1 MWVRDLRIRADS
13 VNPLC
18 SANVRWDLCV
28 QTALTFSLDGL
39 LRIGDSV
46 MLYSV
51 ATEGVLSCDPADR
64 VASSDRGFGVTTSTL
79 VKAHVAR
86 NTFIIEAYGGA
97 GEREAAVGSV
107 LHLGQQFRLRANPLL
122 MDGQAYYLSSQP
134 VSALAASK
142 VSRKQLVCMSSARSF
157 DSVWRCAWKD
167 IARRFEMDGQPAPA
181 NAEVLLVH
189 AATNTALS
197 SSPLTYYNDFG
208 AEFEVCAHS
217 HIDVRKSQGLFAEL
231 QGRTTTDIPFRKE
244 SSPNY
249 FAFLTAANESHNTN
263 KGAQQQQQ
271 AQQQSTQYGG
281 ASSSSSSSSAP
292 SSSPQLSAILLH
304 VREDLLTRGPDHLLS
319 LYRSA
324 RAMDPHRSGHV
335 SYDDLR
341 KLLLTHGIKLAL
353 NDFDTLCRLFD
364 PNNDKH
370 ADYVAFMAA
379 VRGPVAPV
387 RAQAIER
394 AFSSMDR
401 GGAGSVPLAT
411 IQASYNGAADP
422 EVALKRR
429 TPHAA
434 LDAFMVKMRALSTG
448 GRVHRDDF
456 FEFYS
461 VLSAFAEND
470 DYFVD
475 LLHNTWRLNK
485 QG

>member
-1 MWVRDLRIRADS
+1 LQVGLTH
-13 VNPLC
+13 
-18 SANVRWDLCV
+18 SA
-28 QTALTFSLDGL
+28 DGL

-51 ATEGVLSCDPADR
+51 ATAGVLSCDPADR
-64 VASSDRGFGVTTSTL
+64 VASSDRGFGVTTSGL

-107 LHLGQQFRLRANPLL
+107 LCLGQQFRLRVNPLL
-122 MDGQAYYLSSQP
+122 MDGQAFYLSSQP

-157 DSVWRCAWKD
+157 DSVWRCSWKD

-181 NAEVLLVH
+181 NAEVILVH

-197 SSPLTYYNDFG
+197 SSPITYHNDFG

-249 FAFLTAANESHNTN
+249 FAFLTAASEDRERPL
-263 KGAQQQQQ
+263 KQQQQQ
-271 AQQQSTQYGG
+271 QFGG
-281 ASSSSSSSSAP
+281 SASSSSSGP
-292 SSSPQLSAILLH
+292 SQSPQLSAILLH
-304 VREDLLTRGPDHLLS
+304 VREDLLSRGPDHVLS
-319 LYRSA
+319 LLRSA
-324 RAMDPHRSGHV
+324 RAVDPQRSGHV
-335 SYDDLR
+335 SYDQLR

-370 ADYVAFMAA
+370 ADYMALVAA
-379 VRGPVAPV
+379 VRGPVAAV

-394 AFSSMDR
+394 AFASVDR
-401 GGAGSVPLAT
+401 NGTGSAPLAT
-411 IQASYNGAADP
+411 IQSCYNGAADP
-422 EVALKRR
+422 DVSLKRR
-429 TPHAA
+429 TPLAA
-434 LDAFMVKMRALSTG
+434 LDAFMVKMRALSVAG
-448 GRVHRDDF
+448 HVHRQDF
-456 FEFYS
+456 VEFYS
-461 VLSAFAEND
+461 ILSAFAEND

-475 LLHNTWRLNK
+475 LINNTWRLNR
-485 QG
+485 Q